1 VSDDTDSNAEDAE
14 DVRKGAPRKTSATPA
29 VRWLGVNQVLV
40 QFDVARASRAWNSRA
55 GRPCHFLKLNQHR
68 ESGALDR
75 RLKSQARSFAM
86 FYRFV
91 SSRRWSRNIF
101 KPISLLVAASL
112 LVSLANQ
119 SRAQAYEK
127 EFTVNAKTLLTIKNR
142 TGRVTVITSDSE
154 KDKAT
159 LQASSSGAPVER
171 SDVSVSGSEIA
182 VRERTAQN
190 RIDLT
195 VHIPK
200 RARVKIESE
209 SGMVDVIG
217 DFEVAEVFT
226 NTGTIHADVP
236 LDAVK
241 FKFIWESSRPRFLSD
256 VELPRI
262 KEGRAGSFS
271 ISGVLGPNTKKSKH
285 KKQPA
290 ESENTDNENQT
301 VKDEQIE
308 KTVET
313 NSDPTAQTAKKP
325 GTPELVQ
332 LNFTTQRGIILLNV
346 DPSMAPNDLHERPL
360 TEAAR
365 AIVRSGNLPLIEA
378 IRKVSPH
385 LFGDYAKTLPPPQRE
400 PSLVNLRPP
409 GELATR
415 VTPLL
420 MRVNASVTDHHGR
433 AIAGMQ
439 LADFAVYEDGA
450 ERKVVNV
457 TPTTEP
463 FNLVLLLDVSGSVE
477 ERIDFIRKAA
487 RDFLNTASPQDRIS
501 IISFREDI
509 QIISGFS
516 TDRSMLSKK
525 LDDIDAGGATALYD
539 ALGYILSDT
548 LKPLRGERTAIVILS
563 DGDDNKSFVPFP
575 AIIEATSE
583 SGALIYPLYVP
594 SGLIPE
600 SSVPQPSITVDPLRT
615 RYLTITTRAAEE
627 GQKLAT
633 ASGGVFYSIKRLE
646 DLQKA
651 YDDVVAQLRTA
662 YTITYAS
669 NADGT
674 GHRRIRVRA
683 NREGASVRL
692 SPVVSAPN

>member
-1 VSDDTDSNAEDAE
+1 
-14 DVRKGAPRKTSATPA
+14 
-29 VRWLGVNQVLV
+29 
-40 QFDVARASRAWNSRA
+40 
-55 GRPCHFLKLNQHR
+55 
-68 ESGALDR
+68 
-75 RLKSQARSFAM
+75 M
-86 FYRFV
+86 FYGFV
-91 SSRRWSRNIF
+91 SSRRLSRHIF
-101 KPISLLVAASL
+101 RPVSSLVAASL
-112 LVSLANQ
+112 LVSFAPNQ

-127 EFTVNAKTLLTIKNR
+127 EFTVSTKTLLTIKNR

-159 LQASSSGAPVER
+159 VQASSSGAPVEPR
-171 SDVSVSGSEIA
+171 DVSVSGSEIA

-217 DFEVAEVFT
+217 DFDVADVFT

-271 ISGVLGPNTKKSKH
+271 IAGALGPNTKKSKH
-285 KKQPA
+285 KKPPA
-290 ESENTDNENQT
+290 ESGNTDNENQT
-301 VKDEQIE
+301 VKDERIE
-308 KTVET
+308 KAVET
-313 NSDPTAQTAKKP
+313 TPDDAAETTKKSR
-325 GTPELVQ
+325 TPELVQ

-346 DPSMAPNDLHERPL
+346 DPSMAPNDLRERPL

-365 AIVRSGNLPLIEA
+365 AIVRSGNLPLIDA

-400 PSLVNLRPP
+400 PSLVSLRPP

-439 LADFAVYEDGA
+439 LSDFAVYEDGA
-450 ERKVVNV
+450 ERKIVNV

-501 IISFREDI
+501 IISFRDDI
-509 QIISGFS
+509 QVISGFS

-548 LKPLRGERTAIVILS
+548 LKPLRGDRTAIVILS

-692 SPVVSAPN
+692 SPAISAPN